1 MESSGD
7 LMIENIEVDIWTEME
22 KETITETEEPE
33 TLQTETD
40 WHEFIMST
48 EGKENPQ
55 VITC

>member
-48 EGKENPQ
+48 EGKENPPES
-55 VITC
+55 